1 MSMED
6 YNKAYKLGL
15 KSSQAAAK
23 GKEYLPVLDEIID
36 KDSVLADVK
45 LGLEQI
51 PTNLIVGTYA
61 KGRSQSFA
69 PNFMPLLEPNS
80 EFSLKWSRLCD
91 SHLEEGIHD
100 AIDCYEYM
108 HKYYV
113 IEGNKRVSVLK
124 YFKSP
129 QVAANVVRKIP
140 KKTDEK
146 ENKIYYEYM
155 DFHDK
160 TGINYIY
167 FTEEGCFDKLIELV
181 GKKIGEEW
189 SEDELMD
196 FRSAYQYFNIA
207 FEAKSGL
214 KLSLTTGDALLV
226 YLGIY
231 GYEKLKAQSQHEI
244 KECLTKI
251 WAEIMLKAESESVE
265 LVMQPTKKEQSIIGK
280 IFTLGSSKLKLAFI
294 NEKNPK
300 SSAWIYGHELG
311 RQHIE
316 EIYGDDISVTWL
328 DDVMPENCG
337 EKIEELIKAGN
348 KVIFT
353 TSPKFVQ
360 ESLKA
365 AIAHPEVRILN
376 CALNLPH
383 KYIRSYYCRMYEAKF
398 IIGAI
403 AGAMA
408 GGDKIGYIADYPIYG
423 MIANINAFA
432 LGAKMVNP
440 RAKIYL
446 EWSTI
451 KGNNPIEKLHA
462 NGVSYISNIDLI
474 KPEEELRK
482 FGLHEADND
491 SQSVMAMPVWHWGKF
506 YEKLIKS
513 IMAGTFD
520 GEESGKNA
528 KALNYWWG
536 MSAGVIDVICSGKL
550 PIGTQRLVN
559 LLKENIKAD
568 KFAPFEGVLY
578 SQNGIVESENEGFLT
593 PDEIIQM
600 DWLAENVI
608 GSIPEFDELTEEAQ
622 KTVLLQGIDKF
633 SSEENN

>member
-1 MSMED
+1 MAMED
-6 YNKAYKLGL
+6 YNKAYKLGQ
-15 KSSQAAAK
+15 KASQAAAK
-23 GKEYLPVLDEIID
+23 GSEYLPVLDEIID

-91 SHLEEGIHD
+91 SHLKEGIHD

-113 IEGNKRVSVLK
+113 VEGNKRVSVLK
-124 YFKSP
+124 YFESP
-129 QVAANVVRKIP
+129 EVAANVTRKVP
-140 KKTDEK
+140 KKTDDK

-155 DFHDK
+155 DFHEK

-167 FTEEGCFDKLIELV
+167 FTEEGCFDKLLELV
-181 GKKIGEEW
+181 GKN
-189 SEDELMD
+189 SDEDWTDDDLMD
-196 FRSAYQYFNIA
+196 FRSAYQYFNMA
-207 FEAKSGL
+207 FEAKGGL
-214 KLSLTTGDALLV
+214 KLRLTAGDALLV

-231 GYEKLKAQSQHEI
+231 GYDKLKEQSQQEI
-244 KECLTKI
+244 KESLTKI
-251 WAEIMLKAESESVE
+251 WAEVLLKAEQESVE
-265 LVMQPTKKEQSIIGK
+265 LVMQPVKKEKNIISK
-280 IFTLGSSKLKLAFI
+280 IFTSGPSKLKLAFI

-316 EIYGDDISVTWL
+316 EVYGDDISVTWL
-328 DDVMPENCG
+328 DDVEPEGCG
-337 EKIEELIKAGN
+337 ERIEELIKEGN

-408 GGDKIGYIADYPIYG
+408 GSDKIGYVADYPIYG

-432 LGAKMVNP
+432 LGARMVNP

-446 EWSTI
+446 EWSTV

-462 NGVSYISNIDLI
+462 NGVSYISNIDMI

-520 GEESGKNA
+520 GEDSSKNA

-550 PIGTQRLVN
+550 PIGTQRLVK
-559 LLKENIKAD
+559 LLKDNIKAGEFD
-568 KFAPFEGVLY
+568 PFEGVLY
-578 SQNGIVESENEGFLT
+578 SQTGVVESENEGFLT
-593 PDEIIQM
+593 PEEIIQM

-608 GSIPEFDELTEEAQ
+608 GSIPELDELTEEAR
-622 KTVLLQGIDKF
+622 KTVLLQGIDKVV
-633 SSEENN
+633 SEENN

>member
-6 YNKAYKLGL
+6 YNKAYKLGQ
-15 KSSQAAAK
+15 KASQAAAK
-23 GKEYLPVLDEIID
+23 GSEYLPVLDEIID

-91 SHLEEGIHD
+91 SHLKEGIHD
-100 AIDCYEYM
+100 AIECYEYM

-124 YFKSP
+124 YFESP
-129 QVAANVVRKIP
+129 EVAANVTRKVP
-140 KKTDEK
+140 KKTDDK

-155 DFHDK
+155 DFHEK

-167 FTEEGCFDKLIELV
+167 FTEEGCFDKLLELV
-181 GKKIGEEW
+181 GKN
-189 SEDELMD
+189 SDEDWTDDDLMD
-196 FRSAYQYFNIA
+196 FRSAYQYFNMA

-214 KLSLTTGDALLV
+214 KLSLTAGDALLV
-226 YLGIY
+226 YLSIY
-231 GYEKLKAQSQHEI
+231 GYDKLKEQSQQEI
-244 KECLTKI
+244 KESLTKI
-251 WAEIMLKAESESVE
+251 WAEVLLKAEQESVE
-265 LVMQPTKKEQSIIGK
+265 LVMQPVKKEKNIISK
-280 IFTLGSSKLKLAFI
+280 IFTPGPSKLKLAFI

-316 EIYGDDISVTWL
+316 EVYGDDISVTWL
-328 DDVMPENCG
+328 DDVEAETCG
-337 EKIEELIKAGN
+337 ECIEELIKAGN

-398 IIGAI
+398 IIGVI
-403 AGAMA
+403 AGTMS
-408 GGDKIGYIADYPIYG
+408 GSDKIGYVADYPIYG

-432 LGAKMVNP
+432 LGARMVNP

-446 EWSTI
+446 EWSTV

-462 NGVSYISNIDLI
+462 NGVSYISNIDMI

-536 MSAGVIDVICSGKL
+536 MSAGVIDVLCSGKL
-550 PIGTQRLVN
+550 PIGTQRLVK
-559 LLKENIKAD
+559 LLKENIKAGD
-568 KFAPFEGVLY
+568 FDPFEGVLY
-578 SQNGIVESENEGFLT
+578 SQTGEVESENEGFLT
-593 PDEIIQM
+593 PEEIIQM

-608 GSIPEFDELTEEAQ
+608 GSIPELDELTEEAR
-622 KTVLLQGIDKF
+622 KTVLLQGIDKVV
-633 SSEENN
+633 SEENN

>member
-140 KKTDEK
+140 KKTDDK

-167 FTEEGCFDKLIELV
+167 FTEEGCFDKLTELV

-408 GGDKIGYIADYPIYG
+408 GSDKIGYIADYPIYG